1 MTLDQPDPLLAAL
14 ADLPTRTPDTEPD
27 ARIRAR
33 CHAAMSRRDPRP
45 SRSWL
50 RRPVSRLRRVW
61 CSWPRVFR
69 PASAS
74 LVDAVLAAA
83 VGVYGVV
90 IVAEAF
96 RAAGLF

>member
-1 MTLDQPDPLLAAL
+1 MRVSAL
-14 ADLPTRTPDTEPD
+14 
-27 ARIRAR
+27 R
-33 CHAAMSRRDPRP
+33 CHAAMSRRDRRP

-50 RRPVSRLRRVW
+50 RRLVSWPRGLV
-61 CSWPRVFR
+61 SWPRVFR

-96 RAAGLF
+96 KAAGLF

>member
-1 MTLDQPDPLLAAL
+1 MTLEEPDPLLAAL
-14 ADLPTRTPDTEPD
+14 ADLPTRLPDAAPD

-45 SRSWL
+45 SQSW
-50 RRPVSRLRRVW
+50 PRVPL
-61 CSWPRVFR
+61 SWPRVFR

-74 LVDAVLAAA
+74 IVDALLAAA

-90 IVAEAF
+90 IVAQAF
-96 RAAGLF
+96 KAVGLF